1 MSKGAF
7 DIPWIKELTKLISS
21 KLHDNFEWL
30 VVPQHGGGIRL
41 LDYACGNGIVSM
53 VSIHPSAIL
62 PPSLLNFRSWLQQI
76 QLTNNRRSFPSL
88 LKPSASTSPQKWQP
102 LTMLSRSPKNSSRS
116 CPPSKGTFSP
126 RHPRSKTRNS
136 STSTLLSC
144 LWHSTTSQTRSSW
157 LKNYKQG

>member
-30 VVPQHGGGIRL
+30 GVPQHGGGIRL

-53 VSIHPSAIL
+53 VSIRPSAIL
-62 PPSLLNFRSWLQQI
+62 PLSLLDFRSWLQHI
-76 QLTNNRRSFPSL
+76 PLTNNRHSPPSL
-88 LKPSASTSPQKWQP
+88 LKPSASTSPQRWQP
-102 LTMLSRSPKNSSRS
+102 PTTLSQSPKTSPRN

-126 RHPRSKTRNS
+126 RHPRSETRNS
-136 STSTLLSC
+136 STSTLSSC
-144 LWHSTTSQTRSSW
+144 LWHSTTSQTRSS
-157 LKNYKQG
+157 